1 MTSTLTRSLELR
13 LADSTDVM
21 TVARQH
27 YNMWNAGL
35 TRDGYNRFLQFQ
47 LAQPWS
53 RRNYRYFAAWKNN
66 EIVASVKLY
75 TFDFVSRHQQFK
87 VGGIGAVFTTEQH
100 RGRGYASEMLNLV
113 IKRARDE
120 KYDAVLLFSDIDPS
134 FYENLGFELL
144 PDDDF
149 HIWLNEPEVER
160 YIMSGPDFVADS
172 KTHEP
177 DVALL
182 TEDLI
187 PQMVRHHRRY
197 LERQPYGLV
206 RSESYWQYKVRRTLY
221 RLPFVEDVAP
231 PELMTLNIDSNEG
244 GYALFEQSGKILR
257 VLEVIGSEET
267 RDILWR
273 NILRNGLL
281 RRVHLFRG
289 WDSAGPSFRQHVR
302 YTERS
307 DWARPMLLPIN
318 PATERWLDFD
328 VCPLLELDHF

>member
-1 MTSTLTRSLELR
+1 
-13 LADSTDVM
+13 
-21 TVARQH
+21 
-27 YNMWNAGL
+27 
-35 TRDGYNRFLQFQ
+35 
-47 LAQPWS
+47 
-53 RRNYRYFAAWKNN
+53 
-66 EIVASVKLY
+66 
-75 TFDFVSRHQQFK
+75 
-87 VGGIGAVFTTEQH
+87 
-100 RGRGYASEMLNLV
+100 
-113 IKRARDE
+113 
-120 KYDAVLLFSDIDPS
+120 
-134 FYENLGFELL
+134 
-144 PDDDF
+144 
-149 HIWLNEPEVER
+149 
-160 YIMSGPDFVADS
+160 
-172 KTHEP
+172 
-177 DVALL
+177 VALL

-281 RRVHLFRG
+281 RRVHLVRG